1 MAYGNTIVFQQR
13 PPQSG
18 CNKFRL
24 QANHDVLNVAM
35 CDGSVRGISPRVTR
49 REQCDPDVAG
59 REYGRNTYNPEGLGG
74 VTGTGITDGIWD
86 MLMVPNDPPGNV
98 LANTGEIGKEK

>member
-1 MAYGNTIVFQQR
+1 MN
-13 PPQSG
+13 G

-35 CDGSVRGISPRVTR
+35 CDGSIRGISPRVSR

-59 REYGRNTYNPEGLGG
+59 REFGRNTYNPEGLGG
-74 VTGTGITDGIWD
+74 VGTGPSFVLPNLIPDGIWD
-86 MLMVPNDPPGNV
+86 MLMVPADPSRNV
-98 LANTGEIGKEK
+98 LANTGEPGKEK